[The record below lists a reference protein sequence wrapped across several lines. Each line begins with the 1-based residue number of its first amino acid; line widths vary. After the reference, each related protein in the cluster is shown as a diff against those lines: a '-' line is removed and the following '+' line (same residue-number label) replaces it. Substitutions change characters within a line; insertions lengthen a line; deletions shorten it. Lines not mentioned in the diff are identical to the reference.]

1 MVEAGVGV
9 DFFLTPSAYIDVAT
23 VGHISATTGGETFF
37 YPNFVATRDAF
48 KLRSEFSH
56 SFHRETGYQALMKVR
71 CSNGLQVTSYHGNFL
86 QHSHAGDV
94 EFGTIDADKC
104 LSVMFSYDGKLD
116 PKVDAHFQSALLYTT
131 REGERRVRCS
141 NVVAAVTEQ
150 GKDAVRWTDQDAVL
164 GVLAR
169 EAASRMIERPL
180 KGIRGALTEKCVEIL
195 AAYRKNF
202 SSSGNPPGQLVLPE
216 GLKEFGMY
224 VLALL
229 KCRAFRG
236 MTDTCG
242 GARAVHES

>member
-1 MVEAGVGV
+1 
-9 DFFLTPSAYIDVAT
+9 
-23 VGHISATTGGETFF
+23 
-37 YPNFVATRDAF
+37 
-48 KLRSEFSH
+48 
-56 SFHRETGYQALMKVR
+56 MKVR
-71 CSNGLQVTSYHGNFL
+71 CSNGLQVSSYHGNFL

-104 LSVMFSYDGKLD
+104 ISVMFSYDGKLD

-150 GKDAVRWTDQDAVL
+150 GRDAVRWADQDAVL

-169 EAASRMIERPL
+169 EAASRMTERPL
-180 KGIRGALTEKCVEIL
+180 KEIRGALTEKCVEIL

-202 SSSGNPPGQLVLPE
+202 STSGNPPGQLVLPE

-236 MTDTCG
+236 MFFCG
-242 GARAVHES
+242 VLGGCFMVADLG